1 MGLYYDLPV
10 YKDVF
15 NLILLIYEYTK
26 EFTREY
32 KYSIGQ
38 DLKRD
43 CLVLVRGVYRVNK
56 SKDKLLHFEQLQ
68 DDFELIKF
76 QIRLC
81 SELKLFGIKQQSQLI
96 KLIDSIGKQLTAW
109 KNKYKKPEP
118 NAAIPYSGEQ

>member
-15 NLILLIYEYTK
+15 NLILLIYKFTK
-26 EFTREY
+26 QFTREY
-32 KYSIGQ
+32 KYTIGQ

-43 CLVLVRGVYRVNK
+43 SIMLVRGVYRVNK
-56 SKDKLLHFEQLQ
+56 SNDKLLHFEQLQ

-81 SELKLFGIKQQSQLI
+81 SSLKLFSIKQQAELI
-96 KLIDSIGKQLTAW
+96 KLLDVIGKQITAW
-109 KNKYKKPEP
+109 KNKYKKAGTGYGP
-118 NAAIPYSGEQ
+118 SVTG